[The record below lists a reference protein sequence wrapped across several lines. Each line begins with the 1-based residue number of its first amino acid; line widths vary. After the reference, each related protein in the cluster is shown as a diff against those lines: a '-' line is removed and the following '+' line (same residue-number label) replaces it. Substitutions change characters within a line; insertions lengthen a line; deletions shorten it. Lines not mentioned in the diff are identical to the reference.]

1 MKPVEKQIMT
11 TVEAAEWLGIPA
23 AELKRLMQ
31 AGHIRRLRGYHK
43 PFKFSVRELER
54 YLSEGVVA

>member
-1 MKPVEKQIMT
+1 MKLNEKQILT
-11 TVEAAEWLGIPA
+11 TAEAAEWLGIPA
-23 AELKRLMQ
+23 PELKRLMV

-43 PFKFSVRELER
+43 PFKFSVVELRR